1 MVHFHF
7 TEESTVRNSSWPR
20 GQWAALFTLGFHDMT
35 QLRVVEP
42 DGSTQPSPCLL
53 RLDPTALALP
63 QDN

>member
-1 MVHFHF
+1 MA
-7 TEESTVRNSSWPR
+7 ERTVGCSIHSWFPR
-20 GQWAALFTLGFHDMT
+20 QMT
-35 QLRVVEP
+35 QLRVAEP